1 MADAIK
7 ASLQIK
13 GIACAILGVADCVFI
28 YPKIGTVAF
37 EPDNDVFYEKFLAW
51 FIFQRILCIALACA
65 FLVCGAASIHL
76 SQGINFTKENALRC
90 NKIWLTSRGQFIW
103 TLGIYALY
111 AFFLL
116 SIFPMLALIP
126 GFILAAYTYS
136 PVNAAV
142 NYLKDGT
149 TPDPHDGGRVPIPMR
164 TPQVFPE
171 TTSTSGL
178 SEMQQILLARQR
190 QQTHEQ
196 THEQPQGQAELQTQQ
211 EMEMQRMKLQ
221 MEQMQKQLAELQQ
234 SQPPAQSNRA
244 DALQP

>member
-13 GIACAILGVADCVFI
+13 GIACAILGVADCVYI
-28 YPKIGTVAF
+28 YTKLIGTVAF
-37 EPDNDVFYEKFLAW
+37 EPDNHVFYEKFLAW

-90 NKIWLTSRGQFIW
+90 NKIWLTSRRQFVW
-103 TLGIYALY
+103 TIGIFAVY

-142 NYLKDGT
+142 NYFKDGT
-149 TPDPHDGGRVPIPMR
+149 THDPHSAGRVPIPMR

-171 TTSTSGL
+171 TASGL

-196 THEQPQGQAELQTQQ
+196 TEQPQGQAELQTQQ
-211 EMEMQRMKLQ
+211 EMEMQQMKLQ

-234 SQPPAQSNRA
+234 SQSPAQSNRA